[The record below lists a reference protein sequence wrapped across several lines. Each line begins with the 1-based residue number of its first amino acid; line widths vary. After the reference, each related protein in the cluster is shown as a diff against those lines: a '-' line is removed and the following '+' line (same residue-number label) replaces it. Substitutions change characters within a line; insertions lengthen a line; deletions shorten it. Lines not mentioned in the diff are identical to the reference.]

1 MESVVF
7 ICAKHYI
14 IGFWVQIVNLKNLRI
29 DRDTEYMLFKSEFK
43 WKADCRGK
51 AWCPGAVHI
60 QRTGEA

>member
-43 WKADCRGK
+43 
-51 AWCPGAVHI
+51 
-60 QRTGEA
+60 